1 MALSRKKP
9 YRFNEMSD
17 VKLLRE
23 VLAQNPFQDQKKWS
37 SIADA
42 LRGDSDIQIDGRR
55 ARERTSLLTL
65 KFKKEEGGFRL
76 RWRYGRN
83 KYYGTI
89 FFLHYVKYIS
99 RLKVL

>member
-1 MALSRKKP
+1 MIVFEALFSYFMQFLLVSFILQKMALSRKKP
-9 YRFNEMSD
+9 YRFNETSD

-42 LRGDSDIQIDGRR
+42 LLGDSDIQIDGRR

-65 KFKKEEGGFRL
+65 KFKKEERE
-76 RWRYGRN
+76 
-83 KYYGTI
+83 
-89 FFLHYVKYIS
+89 S
-99 RLKVL
+99 LKK

>member
-1 MALSRKKP
+1 MIVFEALFSYFMQFLLVSFILQKMDLSRKKP
-9 YRFNEMSD
+9 YRFNETSD

-65 KFKKEEGGFRL
+65 K
-76 RWRYGRN
+76 
-83 KYYGTI
+83 
-89 FFLHYVKYIS
+89 
-99 RLKVL
+99 LKLTYRFDLNQF